1 MVCQFILNSGVLKL
15 LWSAPQKCT
24 AGPSGIAAIAVNQ
37 RFIDRCIAIRNQDD
51 SNPTYYLDI
60 IPAIKKGDDDQ
71 TPWTPAINPAMGW
84 VAALEELRSE
94 GLENRWKRCDL
105 MAKGVSK
112 LFTDLGFD
120 LLADE
125 YFRSSTVTAILYPA
139 GINDDWRTK
148 LKEDYA
154 TQVIG
159 GQDNLKGKMFRIG
172 SMGGDSC
179 CRNDRRL

>member
-1 MVCQFILNSGVLKL
+1 
-15 LWSAPQKCT
+15 
-24 AGPSGIAAIAVNQ
+24 
-37 RFIDRCIAIRNQDD
+37 
-51 SNPTYYLDI
+51 
-60 IPAIKKGDDDQ
+60 
-71 TPWTPAINPAMGW
+71 
-84 VAALEELRSE
+84 
-94 GLENRWKRCDL
+94 

-172 SMGGDSC
+172 SMGETPVAEMIEGCKRMISCFNDFGLNLPTLDVDSYFE
-179 CRNDRRL
+179 